1 MFSCCSVTCQKLE
14 NDKKFSPG
22 FLYFSDMFAY
32 KPIALRRTQNVNFGE
47 NTYTTYHAHES
58 SRHVYIKIRA
68 ESQVDDVN
76 SIRNGN
82 QIPIRFK

>member
-1 MFSCCSVTCQKLE
+1 MIRS
-14 NDKKFSPG
+14 
-22 FLYFSDMFAY
+22 FLPDFYFSDMFAY
-32 KPIALRRTQNVNFGE
+32 KPIALGRTQNVNFGE